1 MVENQELTLLWLYSM
16 TILRKMKM
24 MSIMRD
30 IYAEIPGYDKYKINA
45 LHTHLGTR
53 VVETNTK

>member
-1 MVENQELTLLWLYSM
+1 
-16 TILRKMKM
+16 MKM

-45 LHTHLGTR
+45 AYSLGEELLRQTLNKNLGINPEYYA
-53 VVETNTK
+53 VIDFTGFEK

>member
-1 MVENQELTLLWLYSM
+1 
-16 TILRKMKM
+16 MKM

-45 LHTHLGTR
+45 AYSLGDQSC
-53 VVETNTK
+53 

>member
-45 LHTHLGTR
+45 AYSLGDQSC
-53 VVETNTK
+53 